1 MKKIQRNQKK
11 KKFSQ
16 IKERKTSNNKM
27 NKTPRTLSNSKFKT
41 NKLYCA
47 DGEIIKC
54 MREALREALEE
65 NERLKE
71 QEIELNTNNNNLKIL
86 LNDKI
91 AAVKELATYFENC
104 QNLHSSLKQNIFRTM
119 KSRPRKR

>member
-1 MKKIQRNQKK
+1 MKKIQAKK

-16 IKERKTSNNKM
+16 IKESKISNIKMKKSARSLNK
-27 NKTPRTLSNSKFKT
+27 SKLKT

-54 MREALREALEE
+54 MREALGKALEE

-71 QEIELNTNNNNLKIL
+71 QEIELHTNNKNLKIL

-104 QNLHSSLKQNIFRTM
+104 RNLHSSLKQNFFRTM
-119 KSRPRKR
+119 KSKSRKR